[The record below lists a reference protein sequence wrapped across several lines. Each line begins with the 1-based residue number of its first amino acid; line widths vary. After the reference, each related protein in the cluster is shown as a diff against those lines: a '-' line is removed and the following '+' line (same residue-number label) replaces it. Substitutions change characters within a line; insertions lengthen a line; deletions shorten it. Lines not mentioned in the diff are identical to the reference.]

1 MNRPILA
8 TIVTQNLKDNLIQV
22 KNLSNQR
29 FVWAVVKANAYGHS
43 LRAAFIG
50 FAEADGLALLDLQ
63 QVLELREMGWH
74 KRILLLEGIFSEEEL
89 KQVHQ
94 TESNIVVHHFLQ
106 LEWIEQYVSSLSL
119 SEAEQFKSKVEIWL
133 KLNSGMNRLGFKSGE
148 YGLAYNHLLHSGYKV
163 HHLTHFANADDEKIA
178 PTVADQWEIFE
189 HTTQWMEG
197 YRSAA
202 NSSAILNYPDVHA
215 DWVRPGILLY
225 GASPTGKY
233 HDIAHLKFKP
243 GMTLSSEIISI
254 QEIGSGD
261 SVGYGSQFVA
271 KRNTRVGIVACGYA
285 DGYPRH
291 AKEGTPVWVQ
301 FSNDEIANLGGV
313 RVPLIGRVSM
323 DMITIDLSSVPQ
335 ANIGTKVELWGNN
348 VPIDDVAMYSD
359 TVGYEL
365 MCAVTQRVPLKVI

>member
-43 LRAAFIG
+43 IRAALEG
-50 FAEADGLALLDLQ
+50 FSEADGLALLDLQ
-63 QVLELREMGWH
+63 HVLDLREMGWT
-74 KRILLLEGIFSEEEL
+74 KRILLLEGIFSEKEL
-89 KQVHQ
+89 PLVDQSN
-94 TESNIVVHHFLQ
+94 SNIVVHHFLQ
-106 LEWIEQYVSSLSL
+106 LEWLENYLSTL
-119 SEAEQFKSKVEIWL
+119 SVGDAESFKSKIEIWL

-148 YGLAYNHLLHSGYKV
+148 YGLAYNHLLHLGFRV
-163 HHLTHFANADDEKIA
+163 NHMTHFANADDEAIS
-178 PTVADQWEIFE
+178 PTVEHQWAIFE

-202 NSSAILNYPDVHA
+202 NSSAIINYPAVHA

-225 GASPTGKY
+225 GASPTGKSQ
-233 HDIAHLKFKP
+233 DIKHLNFKP
-243 GMTLSSEIISI
+243 GMILTSEIIAI
-254 QEIGSGD
+254 QEISRGD

-271 KRNTRVGIVACGYA
+271 KQNTRVGVVACGYA

-301 FSNDEIANLGGV
+301 LPAGLDGSSSGMK
-313 RVPLIGRVSM
+313 VPLIGRVSM
-323 DMITIDLSSVPQ
+323 DMLTIDLTLIPQ
-335 ANIGTKVELWGNN
+335 ATIGTKVELWGDH
-348 VPIDDVAMYSD
+348 VAIDDVATQSD

-365 MCAVTQRVPLKVI
+365 MCAVTQRVPIKVI